1 MRSVESS
8 AKTMEEAVTQG
19 LEKLGVSF
27 ADVKIDILDEGS
39 KGFLGI
45 LGGKPVVVR
54 LTVRED
60 AAATEDVLSSVALE
74 DAVKEP
80 EQKPARK
87 RKPKADK
94 PEDKVEKPAAQ
105 EKADQPKAPK
115 AEKPEAKHE
124 KPAKPAKA
132 EKPPRAEKPVKA
144 EKPAAPAAEAAQPPA
159 DKEAPE
165 GRAFTFLT
173 DVTRLMGV
181 EVTINARRDEE
192 GNVRVDMFGDTLGI
206 LIGRRGETLDALQ
219 YLTSLYVN
227 KGSEDYIRVT
237 LDTENYRAK
246 REEALRKLAGS
257 IAKTNCV
264 VIFINQLR
272 MKIGVMYGNPET
284 TTGGNALKF
293 YASVRLDVRRVE
305 SIKNGSDV
313 IGNRTRVR
321 VVKNKVAPPFREAV
335 FDIMYGE
342 GISRDG
348 EVLDLAV
355 KLDIIQKSGS
365 WFSYNGERMGQGKD
379 NARKYLEAHP
389 ELMEEVERMIKS
401 RGDQIDLAMKEE
413 FADEDN
419 EDEDGEEAFSLNAI
433 DIEGE

>member
-1 MRSVESS
+1 
-8 AKTMEEAVTQG
+8 MEEAVTQG

-60 AAATEDVLSSVALE
+60 VEEGEDLLSSVALE

-87 RKPKADK
+87 RASRSKAEKPAKEAK
-94 PEDKVEKPAAQ
+94 PEKAAAQ
-105 EKADQPKAPK
+105 EKAQEANSPKD
-115 AEKPEAKHE
+115 
-124 KPAKPAKA
+124 
-132 EKPPRAEKPVKA
+132 EKPPRAVKPVKA
-144 EKPAAPAAEAAQPPA
+144 EKPAAPAAEAAQPSA

-227 KGSEDYIRVT
+227 KGGEDYIRVT
-237 LDTENYRAK
+237 LDTEKYRAK
-246 REEALRKLAGS
+246 REEALRRLANRMANRA
-257 IAKTNCV
+257 IKTGRKVVMEPMNPYERRILHSALQQNDAVTTHSEGEEPNRHV
-264 VIFINQLR
+264 VI
-272 MKIGVMYGNPET
+272 T
-284 TTGGNALKF
+284 LKQQ
-293 YASVRLDVRRVE
+293 
-305 SIKNGSDV
+305 N
-313 IGNRTRVR
+313 
-321 VVKNKVAPPFREAV
+321 
-335 FDIMYGE
+335 
-342 GISRDG
+342 
-348 EVLDLAV
+348 
-355 KLDIIQKSGS
+355 
-365 WFSYNGERMGQGKD
+365 
-379 NARKYLEAHP
+379 
-389 ELMEEVERMIKS
+389 
-401 RGDQIDLAMKEE
+401 
-413 FADEDN
+413 
-419 EDEDGEEAFSLNAI
+419 
-433 DIEGE
+433 

>member
-60 AAATEDVLSSVALE
+60 AEGGEDVLSSVGLE
-74 DAVKEP
+74 EAVKEP

-87 RKPKADK
+87 RAPKAKAEK
-94 PEDKVEKPAAQ
+94 PAAEAKPEKPAAQ
-105 EKADQPKAPK
+105 EKAAQPAKAPKAGKPAKPAKSEKAPAERKQAAPK
-115 AEKPEAKHE
+115 AEKPASAPEA
-124 KPAKPAKA
+124 
-132 EKPPRAEKPVKA
+132 V
-144 EKPAAPAAEAAQPPA
+144 QPPA
-159 DKEAPE
+159 DAEAPE

-246 REEALRKLAGS
+246 REEALRRLANRM
-257 IAKTNCV
+257 ANRAVKTGRKVVMEPMNPYERRILHSALQQNDAVTTHSEGEEPNRHV
-264 VIFINQLR
+264 VI
-272 MKIGVMYGNPET
+272 T
-284 TTGGNALKF
+284 LKQQ
-293 YASVRLDVRRVE
+293 
-305 SIKNGSDV
+305 N
-313 IGNRTRVR
+313 
-321 VVKNKVAPPFREAV
+321 
-335 FDIMYGE
+335 
-342 GISRDG
+342 
-348 EVLDLAV
+348 
-355 KLDIIQKSGS
+355 
-365 WFSYNGERMGQGKD
+365 
-379 NARKYLEAHP
+379 
-389 ELMEEVERMIKS
+389 
-401 RGDQIDLAMKEE
+401 
-413 FADEDN
+413 
-419 EDEDGEEAFSLNAI
+419 
-433 DIEGE
+433 

>member
-60 AAATEDVLSSVALE
+60 AEGGEDVLSSVGLE
-74 DAVKEP
+74 EAVKEP
-80 EQKPARK
+80 EQKPVRK
-87 RKPKADK
+87 RAPKAKAEK
-94 PEDKVEKPAAQ
+94 PAAEAKPEKPAAQ
-105 EKADQPKAPK
+105 EKAAQPAKAPK
-115 AEKPEAKHE
+115 AEKP
-124 KPAKPAKA
+124 AKPAKFEKAPA
-132 EKPPRAEKPVKA
+132 ERKQAAPKA
-144 EKPAAPAAEAAQPPA
+144 EKPASAPEAAQPPA
-159 DKEAPE
+159 DAEAPE

-246 REEALRKLAGS
+246 REEALRRLANRM
-257 IAKTNCV
+257 ANRAVKTGRKVVMEPMNPYERRILHSALQQNDAVTTHSEGEEPNRHV
-264 VIFINQLR
+264 VI
-272 MKIGVMYGNPET
+272 T
-284 TTGGNALKF
+284 LKQQ
-293 YASVRLDVRRVE
+293 
-305 SIKNGSDV
+305 N
-313 IGNRTRVR
+313 
-321 VVKNKVAPPFREAV
+321 
-335 FDIMYGE
+335 
-342 GISRDG
+342 
-348 EVLDLAV
+348 
-355 KLDIIQKSGS
+355 
-365 WFSYNGERMGQGKD
+365 
-379 NARKYLEAHP
+379 
-389 ELMEEVERMIKS
+389 
-401 RGDQIDLAMKEE
+401 
-413 FADEDN
+413 
-419 EDEDGEEAFSLNAI
+419 
-433 DIEGE
+433 

>member
-60 AAATEDVLSSVALE
+60 AEGGEDVLSSVALE

-94 PEDKVEKPAAQ
+94 PEDKAEKPAAQ
-105 EKADQPKAPK
+105 EKADQPKAPRAEKSAKAPK
-115 AEKPEAKHE
+115 AEKP
-124 KPAKPAKA
+124 AKA
-132 EKPPRAEKPVKA
+132 DKPPKA
-144 EKPAAPAAEAAQPPA
+144 EKPAAPAPEAVQPPA
-159 DKEAPE
+159 DAEAPE

-246 REEALRKLAGS
+246 REEALRRLANRM
-257 IAKTNCV
+257 ANRAVKTGRKVVMEPMNPYERRILHSALQQNDAVTTHSEGEEPNRHV
-264 VIFINQLR
+264 VI
-272 MKIGVMYGNPET
+272 T
-284 TTGGNALKF
+284 LKQQ
-293 YASVRLDVRRVE
+293 
-305 SIKNGSDV
+305 N
-313 IGNRTRVR
+313 
-321 VVKNKVAPPFREAV
+321 
-335 FDIMYGE
+335 
-342 GISRDG
+342 
-348 EVLDLAV
+348 
-355 KLDIIQKSGS
+355 
-365 WFSYNGERMGQGKD
+365 
-379 NARKYLEAHP
+379 
-389 ELMEEVERMIKS
+389 
-401 RGDQIDLAMKEE
+401 
-413 FADEDN
+413 
-419 EDEDGEEAFSLNAI
+419 
-433 DIEGE
+433 

>member
-60 AAATEDVLSSVALE
+60 AEGGEDVLSSVGLE
-74 DAVKEP
+74 EAVKEP

-87 RKPKADK
+87 RAPKAKAEK
-94 PEDKVEKPAAQ
+94 PAAEAKPEKPAAQ
-105 EKADQPKAPK
+105 EKAAQPDKAPKAGKPAKPAKSEKAPAERKQSAPK
-115 AEKPEAKHE
+115 AEKP
-124 KPAKPAKA
+124 
-132 EKPPRAEKPVKA
+132 
-144 EKPAAPAAEAAQPPA
+144 APAPEAVQPPA
-159 DKEAPE
+159 DAEAPE

-246 REEALRKLAGS
+246 REEALRRLANRM
-257 IAKTNCV
+257 ANRAVKTGRKVVMEPMNPYERRILHSALQQNDAVTTHSEGEEPNRHV
-264 VIFINQLR
+264 VI
-272 MKIGVMYGNPET
+272 T
-284 TTGGNALKF
+284 LKQQ
-293 YASVRLDVRRVE
+293 
-305 SIKNGSDV
+305 N
-313 IGNRTRVR
+313 
-321 VVKNKVAPPFREAV
+321 
-335 FDIMYGE
+335 
-342 GISRDG
+342 
-348 EVLDLAV
+348 
-355 KLDIIQKSGS
+355 
-365 WFSYNGERMGQGKD
+365 
-379 NARKYLEAHP
+379 
-389 ELMEEVERMIKS
+389 
-401 RGDQIDLAMKEE
+401 
-413 FADEDN
+413 
-419 EDEDGEEAFSLNAI
+419 
-433 DIEGE
+433 

>member
-94 PEDKVEKPAAQ
+94 PEDKVEKSAAQ
-105 EKADQPKAPK
+105 EKADQPKAPR
-115 AEKPEAKHE
+115 AE
-124 KPAKPAKA
+124 KPAKAP
-132 EKPPRAEKPVKA
+132 KA
-144 EKPAAPAAEAAQPPA
+144 EKPAKADKPPKAEKPANPVPEAAQPPA
-159 DKEAPE
+159 DAEAPE

-227 KGSEDYIRVT
+227 KGREEYIRVT

-246 REEALRKLAGS
+246 REEALRRLANRM
-257 IAKTNCV
+257 ANRAVKTGRKVVMEPMNPYERRILHSALQQNDAVTTHSEGEEPNRHV
-264 VIFINQLR
+264 VI
-272 MKIGVMYGNPET
+272 T
-284 TTGGNALKF
+284 LKQQ
-293 YASVRLDVRRVE
+293 
-305 SIKNGSDV
+305 N
-313 IGNRTRVR
+313 
-321 VVKNKVAPPFREAV
+321 
-335 FDIMYGE
+335 
-342 GISRDG
+342 
-348 EVLDLAV
+348 
-355 KLDIIQKSGS
+355 
-365 WFSYNGERMGQGKD
+365 
-379 NARKYLEAHP
+379 
-389 ELMEEVERMIKS
+389 
-401 RGDQIDLAMKEE
+401 
-413 FADEDN
+413 
-419 EDEDGEEAFSLNAI
+419 
-433 DIEGE
+433 

>member
-60 AAATEDVLSSVALE
+60 AEGGEDVLSSVGLE
-74 DAVKEP
+74 EAVKEP

-87 RKPKADK
+87 RAHKAKAEKPAAEAK
-94 PEDKVEKPAAQ
+94 PEKPAAQ
-105 EKADQPKAPK
+105 EKAAQPAKAPK
-115 AEKPEAKHE
+115 AEKP
-124 KPAKPAKA
+124 AKPAKSEKAPA
-132 EKPPRAEKPVKA
+132 ERKQAAPKA
-144 EKPAAPAAEAAQPPA
+144 EKPASAPEAAQPPA
-159 DKEAPE
+159 DAEAPE

-227 KGSEDYIRVT
+227 KGSEDYIRDT

-246 REEALRKLAGS
+246 REEALRRLANRM
-257 IAKTNCV
+257 ANRAVKTGRKVVMEPMNPYERRILHSALQQNDAVTTHSEGEEPNRHV
-264 VIFINQLR
+264 VI
-272 MKIGVMYGNPET
+272 T
-284 TTGGNALKF
+284 LKQQ
-293 YASVRLDVRRVE
+293 
-305 SIKNGSDV
+305 N
-313 IGNRTRVR
+313 
-321 VVKNKVAPPFREAV
+321 
-335 FDIMYGE
+335 
-342 GISRDG
+342 
-348 EVLDLAV
+348 
-355 KLDIIQKSGS
+355 
-365 WFSYNGERMGQGKD
+365 
-379 NARKYLEAHP
+379 
-389 ELMEEVERMIKS
+389 
-401 RGDQIDLAMKEE
+401 
-413 FADEDN
+413 
-419 EDEDGEEAFSLNAI
+419 
-433 DIEGE
+433 

>member
-60 AAATEDVLSSVALE
+60 VEGGEDVLSSVALE

-94 PEDKVEKPAAQ
+94 PEDKAEKPAAQ
-105 EKADQPKAPK
+105 EKADQPKAPRAEKPAKAPK
-115 AEKPEAKHE
+115 AEKP
-124 KPAKPAKA
+124 AKA
-132 EKPPRAEKPVKA
+132 DKPPKA
-144 EKPAAPAAEAAQPPA
+144 EKPAAPAPEAVQPPA
-159 DKEAPE
+159 DAEAPE

-246 REEALRKLAGS
+246 REEALRRLANRM
-257 IAKTNCV
+257 ANRAVKTGRKVVMEPMNPYERRILHSALQQNDAVTTHSEGEEPNRHV
-264 VIFINQLR
+264 VI
-272 MKIGVMYGNPET
+272 T
-284 TTGGNALKF
+284 LKQQ
-293 YASVRLDVRRVE
+293 
-305 SIKNGSDV
+305 N
-313 IGNRTRVR
+313 
-321 VVKNKVAPPFREAV
+321 
-335 FDIMYGE
+335 
-342 GISRDG
+342 
-348 EVLDLAV
+348 
-355 KLDIIQKSGS
+355 
-365 WFSYNGERMGQGKD
+365 
-379 NARKYLEAHP
+379 
-389 ELMEEVERMIKS
+389 
-401 RGDQIDLAMKEE
+401 
-413 FADEDN
+413 
-419 EDEDGEEAFSLNAI
+419 
-433 DIEGE
+433 

>member
-60 AAATEDVLSSVALE
+60 AEGGEDVLSSVGLE
-74 DAVKEP
+74 EAVKEP

-87 RKPKADK
+87 RAPKAKAEK
-94 PEDKVEKPAAQ
+94 PAAEAKPEKPAAQ
-105 EKADQPKAPK
+105 EKAAQPAKAPK
-115 AEKPEAKHE
+115 AEKP
-124 KPAKPAKA
+124 AKPAKSEKAPA
-132 EKPPRAEKPVKA
+132 ERKQAAPKA
-144 EKPAAPAAEAAQPPA
+144 EKPASAPESAQPPA
-159 DKEAPE
+159 DAEAPE

-181 EVTINARRDEE
+181 EVSINARRDEE

-246 REEALRKLAGS
+246 REEALRRLANRM
-257 IAKTNCV
+257 ANRAVKTGRKVVMEPMNPYERRILHSALQQNDAVTTHSEGEEPNRHV
-264 VIFINQLR
+264 VI
-272 MKIGVMYGNPET
+272 T
-284 TTGGNALKF
+284 LKQQ
-293 YASVRLDVRRVE
+293 
-305 SIKNGSDV
+305 N
-313 IGNRTRVR
+313 
-321 VVKNKVAPPFREAV
+321 
-335 FDIMYGE
+335 
-342 GISRDG
+342 
-348 EVLDLAV
+348 
-355 KLDIIQKSGS
+355 
-365 WFSYNGERMGQGKD
+365 
-379 NARKYLEAHP
+379 
-389 ELMEEVERMIKS
+389 
-401 RGDQIDLAMKEE
+401 
-413 FADEDN
+413 
-419 EDEDGEEAFSLNAI
+419 
-433 DIEGE
+433 